1 MVTYVLQNAQT
12 TTGEYYDIVIKD
24 GIISAIVDAG
34 SGKGDQMIDCSNHYI
49 SSGWIDL
56 HVHARETLTP
66 YGDSIDEI
74 GVKQGVTTIVDA
86 GSCGADDIDELFQA
100 QKHAKTKV
108 YALLNLSRIGL
119 QRIDELSNQMWLD
132 EEKVRETIAL
142 YPDFIVGI
150 KVRMSQSVVG
160 ELGIIPL
167 EIASKLSE
175 QLNQPLMIHIGSAPP
190 VVEDILPLLK
200 KNDVITHYLHGK
212 SNSLFMENGEPKQV
226 LLDAIQGGVR
236 LDVGHGS
243 ASFSFETAKNAKKY
257 HLPLQTISTDIYRGN
272 RLNGPVYNMAT
283 TLTKFLHLGY
293 SLQEVIDAVTV
304 QPASWLGQETGIQV
318 GNQADITIFSVR
330 NESGVLVDSTG
341 NKEVTNQMIVA
352 EGVFVNGKYIT
363 C

>member
-12 TTGEYYDIVIKD
+12 TTGEYYDFVIKD

-100 QKHAKTKV
+100 QKHAKTRV

-226 LLDAIQGGVR
+226 LLDGIQGGVR